1 MKQFFVF
8 LTIVF
13 LSLSLN
19 AQVEKVIVE
28 TYYISDA
35 NDATDTTG
43 GYLPAGSTTYRIF
56 IDLKA
61 GSKLLSIYGDAKNPL
76 KVKSDSVF
84 FNNKSNGQTFAKD
97 IKANWYSKNT
107 LALDSWLTLGQV
119 STRALAPAKTYF
131 GVLKSDD
138 NNGSLVGGS
147 KNNGGSAHISS
158 GLISNT
164 NIQAGIPITTAD
176 GIDTITNTPTAWF
189 DSGFTTYDSINEV
202 SIDST
207 MFGSLV
213 ARKSFESN
221 NCILRNS
228 GVAGVFPDKNEVLVA
243 QLTTKGTLSF
253 QLNIEVEE
261 PIEGSS
267 STRIIKY
274 ISTDNGALTEN
285 EKVNPYLRYPL
296 ECGCKD
302 PNYIEFSESFGC
314 NDISKCKTPI
324 VLGCMD
330 PMACNYDPKANKDI
344 RFMCCYPGYCNDR
357 DLAIV
362 CPSLSNEPLIYLF
375 PNPSNNFMTL
385 SIKAANDQE
394 VEYSFID
401 ANGAIVFHKYL
412 GNISNDYS
420 ENIDITSFKNGIY
433 KLKISVG
440 NSTELKTF
448 IKQ

>member
-8 LTIVF
+8 LTIIG

-19 AQVEKVIVE
+19 AQIEKVIVE

-43 GYLPAGSTTYRIF
+43 GHLPIGSTTYRIF

-61 GSKLLSIYGDAKNPL
+61 GSKLLSMYGDTKNPL
-76 KVKSDSVF
+76 KFESDSVF

-107 LALDSWLTLGQV
+107 VALDSWLTLGQV
-119 STRALAPAKTYF
+119 STRALAPANTYF
-131 GVLKSDD
+131 AILKSND
-138 NNGSLVGGS
+138 NNGSLVGGL
-147 KNNGGSAHISS
+147 KNNGGSAHILGGLLSS
-158 GLISNT
+158 T
-164 NIQAGIPITTAD
+164 NVKAGIPVTIAD
-176 GIDTITNTPTAWF
+176 GIDTLSNAPTAWF
-189 DSGFTTYDSINEV
+189 DSGFTSYDSINEL
-202 SIDST
+202 SLDST
-207 MFGSLV
+207 LFGSIV
-213 ARKSFESN
+213 PQNKFEST
-221 NCILRNS
+221 NCVLRNS
-228 GVAGVFPDKNEVLVA
+228 GVAGVFPNKNEVLVA
-243 QLTTKGTLSF
+243 QLTTQGTLSF
-253 QLNIEVEE
+253 QLNLEVEE
-261 PIEGSS
+261 PIEG
-267 STRIIKY
+267 TTTTKIVKY
-274 ISTDNGALTEN
+274 VSTDNGALAQD

-302 PNYIEFSESFGC
+302 PNYLEFSESYGC

-330 PMACNYDPKANKDI
+330 PMACNFDLQANKNI
-344 RFMCCYPGYCNDR
+344 SSICCYPGYCNDR

-385 SIKAANDQE
+385 SIKAVKDQE

-401 ANGAIVFHKYL
+401 ANGSVVLRKYL
-412 GNISNDYS
+412 GTISNDYS
-420 ENIDITSFKNGIY
+420 ENIDISNFGNGIY
-433 KLKISVG
+433 TVKISVG
-440 NSTELKTF
+440 YTIELKTF